1 MPPKRKDREKAPAT
15 RSGFVSLLGAPN
27 VGKTTLLNAL
37 VDRKVGIVSSK
48 PQTTRNR
55 ITGIRTTAACQIVF
69 VDHPGFH
76 KPQYLLNR
84 EMMRLTRAGLKDSDL
99 LLLVLDAAEGA
110 GPLDRELLDLVRS
123 SGLPRAVVLNKI
135 DRLDRKERLLPLMES
150 LHREDPEAHLFPVSA
165 LKRDGT
171 AALAAHL
178 EARLPEGPF
187 LFPDDQWTTQS
198 ETFYLSELI
207 REKVLHA
214 CRAELPYAVAVE
226 VEHVEEDEEKGL
238 MKVHARI
245 LVERE
250 GQKAIIIGKRGEM
263 AKTIGTQAR
272 EEMEAFLGIKVFL
285 SLQVS
290 VAPRWREDPRVVS
303 RLLPPEDAE

>member
-1 MPPKRKDREKAPAT
+1 MPRNKAKPPAT
-15 RSGFVSLLGAPN
+15 RAGFVSLVGAPN

-37 VDRKVGIVSSK
+37 MDRKVGIVSSK

-55 ITGIRTTAACQIVF
+55 ITGIRTTETCQIVF

-84 EMMRLTRAGLKDSDL
+84 EMMRLTRAGLKDSDF
-99 LLLVLDAAEGA
+99 LLLVLDASEGA
-110 GPLDRELLDLVRS
+110 GPLDRELLELVRG

-135 DRLDRKERLLPLMES
+135 DLLPQKERLLPLMET
-150 LHREDPEAHLFPVSA
+150 LHRADPEAELLPVSA
-165 LKRDGT
+165 LRKDGT
-171 AALAAHL
+171 AALAAFL
-178 EARLPEGPF
+178 EARMPEGPF
-187 LFPDDQWTTQS
+187 LFPPDQWTTQS
-198 ETFYLSELI
+198 ETFYLAELV
-207 REKVLHA
+207 REKVLRA

-226 VEHVEEDEEKGL
+226 LEHVEEDEAKGL
-238 MKVHARI
+238 MKVAARI

-250 GQKAIIIGKRGEM
+250 GQKAILIGKHGEM
-263 AKTIGTQAR
+263 AKAIGTQAR

-285 SLQVS
+285 ALQVS

-303 RLLPPEDAE
+303 RLLPPEDVE

>member
-1 MPPKRKDREKAPAT
+1 MPPKKKSKEQPPPT

-55 ITGIRTTAACQIVF
+55 ITGIRTTEACQIVF

-84 EMMRLTRAGLKDSDL
+84 EMMRLTRSGLRDSDL
-99 LLLVLDAAEGA
+99 LLLVMDASEGA
-110 GPLDRELLDLVRS
+110 GPLDRELLELVKG

-135 DRLDRKERLLPLMES
+135 DKLPQKERLLPLMES
-150 LHREDPEAHLFPVSA
+150 LHHADPGAELIPLSA
-165 LKRDGT
+165 LRKDGV
-171 AALAAHL
+171 AALATQL
-178 EARLPEGPF
+178 EARMPEGPF
-187 LFPDDQWTTQS
+187 LFPPDQWTTQS

-226 VEHVEEDEEKGL
+226 IEHVEEDEAKGL
-238 MKVHARI
+238 MKIYARI

-263 AKTIGTQAR
+263 AKTIGTKAR

-285 SLQVS
+285 GLQVS
-290 VAPRWREDPRVVS
+290 VAPRWREDSRVVS
-303 RLLPPEDAE
+303 RLLPPEEAE

>member
-1 MPPKRKDREKAPAT
+1 MPPKKKAKEKPPAT
-15 RSGFVSLLGAPN
+15 RAGFVSLVGAPN

-37 VDRKVGIVSSK
+37 VDRKVGIVSPK

-55 ITGIRTTAACQIVF
+55 ITGIRTTAACQIIF

-84 EMMRLTRAGLKDSDL
+84 EMMRLTRAGLKDSDFI
-99 LLLVLDAAEGA
+99 LLVLDAAEGA
-110 GPLDRELLDLVRS
+110 GPLDRELMELVKVA
-123 SGLPRAVVLNKI
+123 GLPRAVVLNKI
-135 DRLDRKERLLPLMES
+135 DKLPHKERLLPLLES
-150 LHREDPEAHLFPVSA
+150 LHRADPEAELIPLSA
-165 LKRDGT
+165 LKKDGT
-171 AALAAHL
+171 AALAGYL
-178 EARLPEGPF
+178 ESRMPEGPF
-187 LFPDDQWTTQS
+187 LFPEDQWTTQS

-214 CRAELPYAVAVE
+214 CHAELPYAVAVE
-226 VEHVEEDEEKGL
+226 IEHVEEDEAKGL

-250 GQKAIIIGKRGEM
+250 GQKAILIGKHGEM
-263 AKTIGTQAR
+263 AKTIGTKAR

-285 SLQVS
+285 GLQVA
-290 VAPRWREDPRVVS
+290 VAPHWREDPRVVS
-303 RLLPPEDAE
+303 RLLPPEDVE

>member
-1 MPPKRKDREKAPAT
+1 MPPRKTAKETPPAT

-37 VDRKVGIVSSK
+37 VDRKVGIVSNK

-55 ITGIRTTAACQIVF
+55 ITGIRTTDACQIVF

-84 EMMRLTRAGLKDSDL
+84 EMMRLTRAGLKDSDF
-99 LLLVLDAAEGA
+99 LLLVLDASEGA
-110 GPLDRELLDLVRS
+110 GPLDRELLDLVKAG
-123 SGLPRAVVLNKI
+123 GLPHAVVLNKI
-135 DRLDRKERLLPLMES
+135 DRLAKKERLLPLMES
-150 LHREDPEAHLFPVSA
+150 LHHADAEAELIPISA
-165 LKRDGT
+165 LKKDGT

-178 EARLPEGPF
+178 EALMPEGPF
-187 LFPDDQWTTQS
+187 LFPPDQWTTQS

-214 CRAELPYAVAVE
+214 CHAELPYAVAVE
-226 VEHVEEDEEKGL
+226 IEHVEEDEAKGL

-250 GQKAIIIGKRGEM
+250 GQKAIIIGKHGEM
-263 AKTIGTQAR
+263 TKTIGTRAR

-285 SLQVS
+285 GLQVA
-290 VAPRWREDPRVVS
+290 VAPHWREDPRVVS
-303 RLLPPEDAE
+303 RLLPPEDAQ